1 MKAIRIIERL
11 LTQIDY
17 HEQHVLYK
25 NYPPVKLSKS
35 TAEEEDDEE
44 TKKKAMMIGRKKDE
58 KKKEE
63 EEKKEGEEED
73 KDPKKISVKSLFT
86 FECDITAG
94 RQVSCIDISEANPDL
109 IAVGYGEYD
118 ISCVDDSTLKKGI
131 LAFWTLKN
139 PNFPEKIIY
148 HDHSITC
155 CAFSKKKPNQI
166 AIGDSHG
173 NIAIYNIRGNS
184 TKPLYE
190 SKDKENKHTDIVWEV
205 QWMQRENKGESL
217 ISISGDGRIIEWSM
231 KKGLEFTELMQLKR
245 ETTLNQ
251 KDVYAG
257 ADTEKKS
264 GGMTFINTGG
274 LSIDFP

>member
-1 MKAIRIIERL
+1 MNDCLKDPKALLNAEALASHVSTATESQNVNAKHKSGTNSSKSGAGKGSNKMKSSQSNLNQSVNKSNASDTLSGTDLSGTGTATNAISSETVAGEFANMAKNVQYVETELPESMMKAIRIIERL

-155 CAFSKKKPNQI
+155 CAFSKKKPN
-166 AIGDSHG
+166 
-173 NIAIYNIRGNS
+173 
-184 TKPLYE
+184 
-190 SKDKENKHTDIVWEV
+190 
-205 QWMQRENKGESL
+205 
-217 ISISGDGRIIEWSM
+217 
-231 KKGLEFTELMQLKR
+231 
-245 ETTLNQ
+245 
-251 KDVYAG
+251 
-257 ADTEKKS
+257 
-264 GGMTFINTGG
+264 
-274 LSIDFP
+274 